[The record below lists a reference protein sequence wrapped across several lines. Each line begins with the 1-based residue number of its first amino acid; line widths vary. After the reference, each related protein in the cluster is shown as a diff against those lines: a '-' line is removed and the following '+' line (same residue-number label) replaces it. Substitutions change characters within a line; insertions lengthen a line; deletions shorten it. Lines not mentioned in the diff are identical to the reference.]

1 MQVPFEVM
9 LERDQLQQVIIIRT
23 NVAVIGRGQDC
34 DIRIDDPLASRH
46 HCRFEIVGDQLFV
59 VDVDSRNGSWVSGER
74 VSRQTFLT
82 GDVLRIGSTTLQ
94 LHGGI
99 DQRLD
104 SVESTQTQ
112 QLSREQQS
120 LNTLM
125 VTVRNMQFE
134 SRVPQL
140 SALVVDAAI
149 SLCRAERGFLFL
161 LDKNKVSSSLARNF
175 AHEIVASPEE
185 KFSQTLIERA
195 IQSNNP
201 VIVEDA
207 SADSK
212 FSGVESISDL
222 GLRSVIAVALRHQ
235 DKVLGV
241 LAIDHR
247 LTRGAFGPVESEMLQ
262 SLAIMSALNFVN
274 LNQRQ
279 HLVELRRRNLF
290 LQKQEAAVE
299 AVDHVLPQT
308 EFPGIVGSSA
318 AMKKLFSEMEK
329 IISSDVPVVIEG
341 ESGTGKELVARA
353 LHFQSDNSSAPFI
366 VENCGALSESLLESE
381 LFGHVKGA
389 FTGASQD
396 RKGRFVQADGGTIFL
411 DEIAEMSESMQTRL
425 LRVLQEGEV
434 RPVGSDEIVK
444 VNVRVI
450 AATHQNLLQ
459 KAQRGSFREDLYY
472 RLKIVGLNV
481 PPLRERKGDIP
492 QLVEYLMHQ
501 VSSNSGRSPRVFSE
515 DALVAL
521 QAYSWPG
528 NIRELRNEIERLSII
543 DRGQVEATDLSE
555 IVLGAESSENLHF
568 DERATLP
575 ERVRE
580 VEIQA
585 IRQVVTLEG
594 GNRTAAARSLGVSR
608 YALLRKIE
616 KYAIDIPDED

>member
-195 IQSNNP
+195 ISYPAWEKRLKVRLLIEKLIEKELKEQITIEP
-201 VIVEDA
+201 TDVLAYYRQHYMATPGLEDP
-207 SADSK
+207 
-212 FSGVESISDL
+212 L
-222 GLRSVIAVALRHQ
+222 GGRNELMIKQLRRQKAEHAYRDWVQNLRSKYVIEINRAVW
-235 DKVLGV
+235 
-241 LAIDHR
+241 
-247 LTRGAFGPVESEMLQ
+247 
-262 SLAIMSALNFVN
+262 
-274 LNQRQ
+274 
-279 HLVELRRRNLF
+279 
-290 LQKQEAAVE
+290 
-299 AVDHVLPQT
+299 
-308 EFPGIVGSSA
+308 
-318 AMKKLFSEMEK
+318 EK
-329 IISSDVPVVIEG
+329 I
-341 ESGTGKELVARA
+341 A
-353 LHFQSDNSSAPFI
+353 
-366 VENCGALSESLLESE
+366 
-381 LFGHVKGA
+381 
-389 FTGASQD
+389 
-396 RKGRFVQADGGTIFL
+396 
-411 DEIAEMSESMQTRL
+411 
-425 LRVLQEGEV
+425 
-434 RPVGSDEIVK
+434 
-444 VNVRVI
+444 
-450 AATHQNLLQ
+450 
-459 KAQRGSFREDLYY
+459 
-472 RLKIVGLNV
+472 GL
-481 PPLRERKGDIP
+481 
-492 QLVEYLMHQ
+492 
-501 VSSNSGRSPRVFSE
+501 
-515 DALVAL
+515 
-521 QAYSWPG
+521 
-528 NIRELRNEIERLSII
+528 
-543 DRGQVEATDLSE
+543 
-555 IVLGAESSENLHF
+555 
-568 DERATLP
+568 
-575 ERVRE
+575 
-580 VEIQA
+580 
-585 IRQVVTLEG
+585 
-594 GNRTAAARSLGVSR
+594 
-608 YALLRKIE
+608 
-616 KYAIDIPDED
+616 